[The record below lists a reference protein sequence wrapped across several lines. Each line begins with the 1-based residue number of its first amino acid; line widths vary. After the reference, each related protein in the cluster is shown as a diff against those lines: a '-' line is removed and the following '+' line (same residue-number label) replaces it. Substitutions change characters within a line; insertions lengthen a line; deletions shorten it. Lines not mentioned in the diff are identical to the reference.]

1 MSTPMDKITSEP
13 EWIVIKPKPKDKM
26 SNPKKDTIKYKQ
38 KYLFN
43 MKNLQGDKIHFLPKP
58 IKTTIDNLFDRGLP
72 IRELI
77 DEIKYINYNAPVR
90 PSAIVYILNQAAS
103 TDKLDYIE
111 YILANIEDRT
121 KIVNVKCGTMAYT
134 PIIKASYR
142 GSLKA
147 LKMLLCAGADLTSQN
162 KEGETVLQAL
172 EQGLIDEIARNP
184 QLEIF
189 IQDRYAECKS
199 FITNFRPPV
208 NKNII
213 FKSYKK
219 KETSSVETSVEKS
232 SVETSSV
239 FASVEKS
246 SVETSSV
253 EDMSI
258 LSFISE
264 FSSNEN
270 KFKEFIS
277 SKDNVTDILIEIFTF
292 IFESDMND
300 EYQDIIKII
309 KNIATDDIFKEN
321 IISCFQ
327 DETIHELVRLDAPYA
342 KEEMNNIC
350 NILQIEVIK

>member
-1 MSTPMDKITSEP
+1 MSTPMDQITSEP

-26 SNPKKDTIKYKQ
+26 NNPKKDSIKYKQ

-43 MKNLQGDKIHFLPKP
+43 MRNLQSDKIHFLPKP

-90 PSAIVYILNQAAS
+90 PSVIVYILNQAAS

-172 EQGLIDEIARNP
+172 EQGLIDELARNP
-184 QLEIF
+184 ELEIF

-208 NKNII
+208 DKNII

-219 KETSSVETSVEKS
+219 KETSVETSSIEKS
-232 SVETSSV
+232 SV
-239 FASVEKS
+239 FAFVEES
-246 SVETSSV
+246 SVEISSV
-253 EDMSI
+253 ENMSI
-258 LSFISE
+258 TSFISE

-309 KNIATDDIFKEN
+309 KNIATDDTFKEN

-350 NILQIEVIK
+350 NILQI